1 MFERFT
7 EKSIKVIMLAQ
18 EESRRLGH
26 NFIGTELLLLG
37 LIGEGTG
44 IASRVLKSM
53 GVNLKNTRI
62 EVEKLIGRGSE
73 FVTVEIPFTPRA
85 KKVLEFTLEESRQQ
99 GHNYI
104 GTEHL
109 LLGLIRERETKCV
122 AVRVLSVLNVDLAQ
136 LRNRIL
142 QQIDERTSEPIE
154 GVVITSN
161 EITSND
167 LIQGVVIASKRVK
180 QKFEP
185 IEVDDAGM
193 KVGVVITSKRVEQNL
208 DRLNTILAEAKVL
221 IQAIEKLI
229 QGRTSASSE
238 DIDNVI
244 NQLLSSNQDN
254 QPGIKELLTELKAV
268 IDADLSLTSDDK
280 NEALEQVLVLAAA
293 GQQPTKE
300 RMQKFARTALKILKA
315 TVAELDSRNNL
326 VEVCNRIL
334 PTIAHFFA

>member
-26 NFIGTELLLLG
+26 NFIGTEQLLLG

-44 IASRVLKSM
+44 IASRVLKLM
-53 GVNLKNTRI
+53 GVNLRDTRR

-73 FVTVEIPFTPRA
+73 FVTLEIPFTPRA

-109 LLGLIRERETKCV
+109 LLGLIRERESECI
-122 AVRVLSVLNVDLAQ
+122 AVRVLLVLNVDLAV
-136 LRNRIL
+136 LRNRII
-142 QQIDERTSEPIE
+142 QQTDEWTSEPIE
-154 GVVITSN
+154 NVV
-161 EITSND
+161 ITSND
-167 LIQGVVIASKRVK
+167 LIQGVVTASKRVK
-180 QKFEP
+180 QNFAP
-185 IEVDDAGM
+185 IDVDDAETE
-193 KVGVVITSKRVEQNL
+193 VTVVITSKRVDQNL
-208 DRLNTILAEAKVL
+208 DRLTTILAEAKVL
-221 IQAIEKLI
+221 IQAIEKKLI

-244 NQLLSSNQDN
+244 NHLPSSNQDN
-254 QPGIKELLTELKAV
+254 QLGIKELLIQLKAV

-293 GQQPTKE
+293 GQQPTEQK
-300 RMQKFARTALKILKA
+300 MQKFARTALKILKA

>member
-26 NFIGTELLLLG
+26 NFIGTEQLLLG

-44 IASRVLKSM
+44 IASRILKSM
-53 GVNLKNTRI
+53 GVNLKDTRI
-62 EVEKLIGRGSE
+62 EVEKLMGRGSG
-73 FVTVEIPFTPRA
+73 FVTLEIPFTPRA

-104 GTEHL
+104 STEHL
-109 LLGLIRERETKCV
+109 LLGLIRERESECV
-122 AVRVLSVLNVDLAQ
+122 AVKVLSVLNVDLAE
-136 LRNRIL
+136 LRNRII
-142 QQIDERTSEPIE
+142 QQIHERTSEPIE

-161 EITSND
+161 EPIE
-167 LIQGVVIASKRVK
+167 GVVIASKRVK
-180 QKFEP
+180 QNFKP

-208 DRLNTILAEAKVL
+208 DRLTTILTEAKVL

-244 NQLLSSNQDN
+244 NQLPISNQDN
-254 QPGIKELLTELKAV
+254 QPGIKELLIELKAV

-300 RMQKFARTALKILKA
+300 RMQKFAKTALKILKA
-315 TVAELDSRNNL
+315 TVAELDSKNNL
-326 VEVCNRIL
+326 VEACNRIL
-334 PTIAHFFA
+334 PTIAHFFV